1 MNQEK
6 TLARLVEALDAE
18 LVCAQGGLAALT
30 AAWATVTT
38 DSRAVRAGSVFVA
51 LPGERFDG
59 HDFAAGAARAG
70 AAALVVERP
79 VEGAGDVP
87 QLVVASSRR
96 AFGRIA
102 RAWRLGFTIPVAA
115 VGGSNGKTT
124 VTQMTAAVLRARFGA
139 EHVHATAGNFNND
152 VGVPQTLLGLS
163 AVHSA
168 AVVEAGMNHPGEM
181 GALADLIH
189 PDLVILTNAQREH
202 QEHLA
207 SVEETAWENGM
218 LLAALPEGG
227 GAVIPADDPGT
238 RVWRSI
244 AAARGARLLTWSMT
258 KDVAADVEG
267 ELLPDGALLVRFS
280 KEERR
285 VRLSIAGSHNAR
297 NALAVFTGAL
307 ALGIDPDTALA
318 ALARF
323 RALAGRGERTT
334 VESARGTFTLVD
346 DAYNCNPDSALASV
360 RMLAQEPA
368 PRIFIFGDMAEL
380 GAASDRWHAEVGRAA
395 AAAGVERFW
404 STGAHAKHAAGAFE
418 AAAPDGASGRWF
430 DSREALVAHLG
441 ELPLEGAVVVVKASH
456 SSGFADVVKAL
467 KSL

>member
-6 TLARLVEALDAE
+6 TLARLVEALGAE
-18 LVCAQGGLAALT
+18 LVCARGGLAALT
-30 AAWATVTT
+30 AHWTTVTT
-38 DSRAVRAGSVFVA
+38 DSRAVRAGAVFVA

-59 HDFAAGAARAG
+59 HDFAANAARAG
-70 AAALVVERP
+70 AAALVVEHP

-124 VTQMTAAVLRARFGA
+124 VTQMTAAVLRARFGT

-181 GALADLIH
+181 GALAGLIR

-238 RVWRSI
+238 RVWRTI

-258 KDVAADVEG
+258 EGVPADVEG
-267 ELLPDGALLVRFS
+267 ERLPDGGLLVRFCGS
-280 KEERR
+280 ERR
-285 VRLSIAGSHNAR
+285 VRLSIAGAHNAR

-307 ALGIDPDTALA
+307 ALGIDPDTALT
-318 ALARF
+318 ALAHF

-360 RMLAQEPA
+360 RMLAAEPA

-380 GAASDRWHAEVGRAA
+380 GAKSDRWHAEVGRAA
-395 AAAGVERFW
+395 AAAGIERFW
-404 STGAHAKHAAGAFE
+404 TTGAHAKHAAEAFE
-418 AAAPDGASGRWF
+418 AAKPEGACGRWF
-430 DSREALVAHLG
+430 SSRDELVAHLA
-441 ELPLEGAVVVVKASH
+441 ELPLAGAVVVVKASH

-467 KSL
+467 KAL